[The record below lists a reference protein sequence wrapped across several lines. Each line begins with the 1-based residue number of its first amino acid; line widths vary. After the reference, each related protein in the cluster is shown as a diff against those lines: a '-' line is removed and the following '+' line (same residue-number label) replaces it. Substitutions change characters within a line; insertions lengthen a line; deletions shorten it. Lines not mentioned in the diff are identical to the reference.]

1 MTKKL
6 TKQFIDKTIQLGEL
20 LIQFGKVDRA
30 IYVDMKGT
38 VESDTDHTVMLAV
51 MACAIADA
59 LDLKLDLGKIAQYA
73 LIHDLVEV
81 YAGDVSTLDFHNT
94 DFATKEA
101 NEREAL
107 DRIKREFSG
116 TFPWIGRTI
125 EAYEL
130 LADEEA
136 RYVKTLDKVMPAISH
151 LFSDAKVVD
160 EGFDDPE
167 AFLRSV
173 RARDTAMRGSYAAN
187 QEIIMQLREL
197 LLEPTI
203 ENKFKKHGKEY
214 KKS

>member
-59 LDLKLDLGKIAQYA
+59 LGLKLDLGKIAQYA

-130 LADEEA
+130 LDDEEA